1 MRASRWVVTDC
12 RWEMTASRWAIS
24 AFWVGIA
31 ASASRSSSFATSSCA
46 FATSAS
52 VWAFSNASRLITCRS
67 KTCFIRAA
75 SRDAWDL
82 RAAAREVLA
91 RAASMPA
98 ESCASCAFAPSRS
111 LIAAVTSDRA
121 VTRSARAAA
130 TSPAPA
136 VTAEAAPDSRT
147 ANGSGSIRR
156 RGSPA
161 LTGWLSRTRTSAT
174 VPWTRAEI
182 RWILPSI

>member
-1 MRASRWVVTDC
+1 
-12 RWEMTASRWAIS
+12 MTAPFCAMIASC
-24 AFWVGIA
+24 VGRA

-67 KTCFIRAA
+67 KSCFIRAA

-111 LIAAVTSDRA
+111 LIAAVTSARA
-121 VTRSARAAA
+121 ATRSARAAS

-136 VTAEAAPDSRT
+136 ATADAAPDSRT

-161 LTGWLSRTRTSAT
+161 LTGWLSLTRTSVT
-174 VPWTRAEI
+174 FPWTRAET